1 MNNHTGIIRTNVP
14 TGLPAQRS
22 VQATPREAGRAPVVL
37 MADPGDAY
45 GEIFKPQL
53 TGFRI
58 LNARSVAEVQQ
69 IISDGTPGPLAM
81 VSLRFNGSTAGVIQS
96 LKKAGWS
103 RVLALTLAEAPVA
116 PVIEAVHAGASGVLT
131 VAGVLEREP
140 DPLHPAHKLSPREVE
155 VVRLVAEGLT
165 NKAIGQRLS
174 LSALT
179 IKNHLARIGRKLDA
193 GDRAHI
199 VAIAC
204 RGGVIRR
211 SPVSRCGARRRPAQR
226 RTPPRGQVSGIAV

>member
-1 MNNHTGIIRTNVP
+1 MAH
-14 TGLPAQRS
+14 
-22 VQATPREAGRAPVVL
+22 RETGRAPVVL

-45 GEIFKPQL
+45 GEVFKPQL
-53 TGFRI
+53 SGFRI
-58 LNARSVAEVQQ
+58 VSARSVAEVQQ
-69 IISDGTPGPLAM
+69 IITSGTSGPLAM
-81 VSLRFNGSTAGVIQS
+81 VSLRFNGSTPAVIQS
-96 LKKAGWS
+96 LKKAGWT

-116 PVIEAVHAGASGVLT
+116 PVIEAVNAGASGVLT
-131 VAGVLEREP
+131 VAGVVDREP

-204 RGGVIRR
+204 RGGVITRAGGGSRR
-211 SPVSRCGARRRPAQR
+211 
-226 RTPPRGQVSGIAV
+226 